1 DPESVVAGEPVDV
14 ELSLFSEQ
22 RLTIREAALLLYS
35 SMGARVAVVDLRAAG
50 LSNFS
55 LDGAL
60 TIRVS
65 IKALPLVEGLYSWGL
80 WISSDEVGRDVHGIT
95 QLAVLPRQSE
105 HEVGPFSAVHR
116 GFVEL
121 EWKRA

>member
-1 DPESVVAGEPVDV
+1 M
-14 ELSLFSEQ
+14 
-22 RLTIREAALLLYS
+22 IRAAALLLYS

-50 LSNFS
+50 LSNFF
-55 LDGAL
+55 LDGTL

-80 WISSDEVGRDVHGIT
+80 WINTDEFGRMFHGIT
-95 QLAVLPRQSE
+95 QFAVLPQRSE
-105 HEVGPFSAVHR
+105 HEVGPFSAAHR